1 MTSAMRGANIVLNPS
16 AIQEERPLMRRSS
29 ALIALLVLLCGSVQ
43 ALAQSGSLDQSP
55 TAIVKRYVGLD
66 KKGARMDAMSF
77 ETLVPYIDWAE
88 EPLWGRVVVIQDVT
102 VPEDY
107 RKWEVINKLEVVIPV
122 TFTVLGSVY
131 VETAAFVPEAITEE
145 VRFRVK
151 AVRSKWRIVEP
162 MIPPHIGLKRMID
175 LVREAEV
182 KETDTEKRSIL
193 TALGETLRKVKP

>member
-1 MTSAMRGANIVLNPS
+1 
-16 AIQEERPLMRRSS
+16 MRRRTFV
-29 ALIALLVLLCGSVQ
+29 LIALVALLASPGL

-55 TAIVKRYVGLD
+55 TAVVKRYVTLD

-77 ETLVPYIDWAE
+77 ETLVPYIDWTE
-88 EPLWGRVVVIQDVT
+88 EPLWGRVVVIQEVT

-107 RKWEVINKLEVVIPV
+107 RQWDVVNKLEVVIPA
-122 TFTVLGSVY
+122 TFAVLGSVY
-131 VETAAFVPEAITEE
+131 LETASFVPAATTEE

-175 LVREAEV
+175 LVREAEI
-182 KETDTEKRSIL
+182 KETDAEKRGSL
-193 TALGETLRKVKP
+193 AALGETLRKVKP

>member
-1 MTSAMRGANIVLNPS
+1 
-16 AIQEERPLMRRSS
+16 MRRRI
-29 ALIALLVLLCGSVQ
+29 LLLMVLVALLAGPAR

-55 TAIVKRYVGLD
+55 AAVVKRYVTLD

-77 ETLVPYIDWAE
+77 ETLVPYIDWTE
-88 EPLWGRVVVIQDVT
+88 EPLWGRVVVIQEVT

-107 RKWEVINKLEVVIPV
+107 RQWEVVDKLEVVIPV

-131 VETAAFVPEAITEE
+131 LETAAFVPDATTEN

-151 AVRSKWRIVEP
+151 GVRSKWRIVEP
-162 MIPPHIGLKRMID
+162 VIPPHIGLKRMID

-182 KETDTEKRSIL
+182 KETDAEKRAGL
-193 TALGETLRKVKP
+193 VALGETLRKDRKSTRLNSSH

>member
-1 MTSAMRGANIVLNPS
+1 MLNPR
-16 AIQEERPLMRRSS
+16 AIREERPLMRRSS
-29 ALIALLVLLCGSVQ
+29 ALIALLALLCGPVP

-55 TAIVKRYVGLD
+55 TAVVKRYVGLD

-77 ETLVPYIDWAE
+77 ETLVPYIDWKE
-88 EPLWGRVVVIQDVT
+88 EPLWGRIVVIQDVT

-107 RKWEVINKLEVVIPV
+107 RKWEVVNQLEVVIPA

-131 VETAAFVPEAITEE
+131 LETAAFVPEAITEE

-162 MIPPHIGLKRMID
+162 VIPPHIGLKRMID

-182 KETDTEKRSIL
+182 KETDAEKRGIL
-193 TALGETLRKVKP
+193 AALGETLRKVKP

>member
-1 MTSAMRGANIVLNPS
+1 MTSAMRGANIVLNLCTTR
-16 AIQEERPLMRRSS
+16 EDRPFLRRSS
-29 ALIALLVLLCGSVQ
+29 ALIVLLVLLCSPVS

-77 ETLVPYIDWAE
+77 ETLVPYIDWTE

-107 RKWEVINKLEVVIPV
+107 RKWEVVNKLEVVIPT

-131 VETAAFVPEAITEE
+131 LETAAFVPDAITEE

-162 MIPPHIGLKRMID
+162 VIPPHIGLKRMID

-182 KETDTEKRSIL
+182 KETDTEKRGIL
-193 TALGETLRKVKP
+193 AALGETLRKVKP

>member
-1 MTSAMRGANIVLNPS
+1 MTSAMRGAKIVLNPP
-16 AIQEERPLMRRSS
+16 AIREERPLMRRSFT
-29 ALIALLVLLCGSVQ
+29 LIVLLVLLGGPGL

-55 TAIVKRYVGLD
+55 TTIVKRYVGLD

-77 ETLVPYIDWAE
+77 ETLVPYIDWKE
-88 EPLWGRVVVIQDVT
+88 EPLWGRIVVIQDVM

-107 RKWEVINKLEVVIPV
+107 RKWEVVNQLEVVIPV
-122 TFTVLGSVY
+122 TFAVLGSVY
-131 VETAAFVPEAITEE
+131 LETASFVPEASTEE

-182 KETDTEKRSIL
+182 KETDAEKRGIL

>member
-1 MTSAMRGANIVLNPS
+1 MTSAMRRTNIVLKFR
-16 AIQEERPLMRRSS
+16 AIREERPLMRRSS
-29 ALIALLVLLCGSVQ
+29 ALIALLVMLCGPVP

-77 ETLVPYIDWAE
+77 DTLVPYIDWKE
-88 EPLWGRVVVIQDVT
+88 EPLWGRIVVIQDVM

-107 RKWEVINKLEVVIPV
+107 RKWEVVNQLEVVIPV

-131 VETAAFVPEAITEE
+131 LETAAFVPEAITEE

-151 AVRSKWRIVEP
+151 AMRYKWRIVEP
-162 MIPPHIGLKRMID
+162 VIPPHIGLKRMID

-182 KETDTEKRSIL
+182 KETDAEKRGIL
-193 TALGETLRKVKP
+193 AALGETLRKVKP